1 MEGSTSKV
9 EGMKPALMK
18 AGIPVA
24 ITVIGFIFAKIAG
37 RKCLV
42 SKAPSL
48 SEIQENS
55 LQNESQEMYKDD
67 EQSFHSRDS
76 ASLPY
81 VVEYDHAFTD
91 AYYENSI
98 ETFHMQE
105 EIWGLRN
112 RIQDLDIR
120 FLRYQNLK
128 EQEMVLMELQ
138 NKSLLERTTV
148 DLFTREISLMESE
161 IQRFE
166 AIVIEYLK
174 IMRLLELLRSEN
186 VLLHKRVKKLLR
198 RNKEQYHVLKKQN
211 LQIVAKETEISRTQ
225 KEMEMKENCIKNMA
239 DEIRALKMA
248 IEQLQGEKNN
258 LLSNLAEKS
267 EASKIEGEE
276 RTLEDYNQ
284 LANEVEQL
292 QMDRA
297 AEIKEL
303 IYLRWCNACLRHEL
317 MRRNTEEEELVEE
330 NNHLN
335 MNFSGSREIAEF
347 GSDHELLSSS
357 RLGHDDSCLGFTTG
371 GHAQSKR
378 QKLITKLK
386 RWVEG
391 SEKMKKKLDEKEK
404 VDNKCFRRHSVSEY
418 IHQLPARKSYSSA

>member
-9 EGMKPALMK
+9 EAMKPVLVK

-37 RKCLV
+37 RKYLV
-42 SKAPSL
+42 PKAPSL

-55 LQNESQEMYKDD
+55 LQTESQEMDKDD
-67 EQSFHSRDS
+67 EQSFHNFDS
-76 ASLPY
+76 ASLPC

-98 ETFHMQE
+98 ETFHVQ

-112 RIQDLDIR
+112 RIQDLDLR

-138 NKSLLERTTV
+138 NKLLLEITTV
-148 DLFTREISLMESE
+148 EFFTREISLMESE

-166 AIVIEYLK
+166 VMVIEYLK
-174 IMRLLELLRSEN
+174 IMRVLEHLRSEN

-211 LQIVAKETEISRTQ
+211 LQIVSKETEISRTQ
-225 KEMEMKENCIKNMA
+225 KEMEIKEICLKNMA
-239 DEIRALKMA
+239 DEIKEMKMA
-248 IEQLQGEKNN
+248 IEQLQGEKND

-267 EASKIEGEE
+267 AATKIEGEE

-317 MRRNTEEEELVEE
+317 MRRNTEEEEELVE

-335 MNFSGSREIAEF
+335 MNFSGSRETAEY

-357 RLGHDDSCLGFTTG
+357 RLGHDDLCLGFTTG

-378 QKLITKLK
+378 RKLITKLK

-404 VDNKCFRRHSVSEY
+404 VENKGFRRLSVSEHV
-418 IHQLPARKSYSSA
+418 HQLPARKSCSSA